1 MFEFIKAGGWLML
14 PIVAC
19 SLAAATIIFER
30 LLALRR
36 ARVLPGQLV
45 AMLRRWTEQG
55 AHRWRT
61 DPPSS
66 WFPGRRATGC

>member
-45 AMLRRWTEQG
+45 AMLRRW
-55 AHRWRT
+55 HRT
-61 DPPSS
+61 
-66 WFPGRRATGC
+66 GRRPVG